1 MKIAI
6 RAGHNFS
13 VPGAK
18 GIIEETKEARYVKNA
33 VIKYLKLG
41 GAQVIDVTP
50 DDSYNSVSS
59 DLIYGV
65 NEANRVKVDLF
76 VSCNDYRSLL
86 Y

>member
-59 DLIYGV
+59 DLAYGV

-76 VSCNDYRSLL
+76 VSCHDYRSLL
-86 Y
+86 C